1 MKTKIFILI
10 ALLANTVCSLAQE
23 SAQSDDTKKYA
34 QPVEHP
40 SVYSPQ
46 VEAMMRYDNSS
57 VNLNTGT
64 VSLTVPLVE
73 FDDPDFDLNV
83 SITYSSDGFKPLQPD
98 NFVGMGW
105 RLNCGGVITR
115 EVHGIPDEFTN
126 IHTDGG
132 FVGCYEIPNLQGFM
146 MGTPADASFMDKIVN
161 PGNLEGEFQQAY
173 IEKGTRKI
181 VVRKGG
187 NTEMSPD
194 LYRFSFGSHSGHFMY
209 DLDGTL
215 KVVSDGGGQYL
226 VEFHGDAIHII
237 TDDGYRYV
245 FGGDYQALEYTALSW
260 KDFSDGHASV
270 DIYIMSNREHK
281 REITA
286 YHLTKVVAPN
296 GRELNYVY
304 ESMPSQ
310 ILENEPVKMIN
321 NTLNNTTPYLEEY
334 KKFYQVIPSMK
345 GEHIDSDLE
354 TCTISYTVNK
364 VALLRTVYVDDKSI
378 KFSYGNYSS
387 PYFCLPRQHAW
398 SNYQF
403 VSGCGARLNSIKAT
417 NGISKFTETV
427 NLGYQENYGRLLLKE
442 IQHSTTGTFSFDYY
456 SSRTFDKSLTID
468 IDKWGFWSGAG
479 ANTSIKQ
486 LADTDR
492 LNQIDP
498 VTGEFY
504 RVPNDT
510 NREPTGT
517 EYDVFMLQKV
527 TYPTGGNM
535 TYEYE
540 PHTYSCFFHKPSF
553 SYEGK
558 VDGVNSFSKLAG
570 GARICKETFVDKI
583 SPKNRIK
590 RYIYDRE
597 DGRSNGFLR
606 TEGENYLKPYP
617 ISEYGSE
624 KVDSLKP
631 VSVCY
636 QTECEKIVRNN
647 SMGGYISYSQI
658 LEYDYEGSDS
668 DTLDSSMPHKATEYI
683 VDTDMLPYSSVISF
697 VSDTVSTMNYYKL
710 LGEYGF
716 LYNYYAVMPDYSKTV
731 GKIRSESFYAQDHRL
746 QMKKEYAYTTTLLGT
761 ARYVNGYPAV
771 SGSKVGCYSQLAQ
784 IPLYHHLLTEVKTT
798 EYDSEGRAHVTTV
811 SDEYDS
817 QGYKTASVTTDS
829 EGRVLKTTYEYPDD
843 RPSVSNVK
851 MSMLNIISPVIAETV
866 TTDSSEVIYQRRND
880 YKIINRYDLT
890 APADTCR
897 ELTVGDFPVL
907 AAVYDTYGDGEPQK
921 QIEYLSF
928 DQYGN
933 PLWLR
938 SHGRDYVYVWGRAG
952 QDILAVIRNATE
964 EEVAEALDVEGLNV
978 ISVQYEPSNDVG
990 TVIRNALPN
999 SLVTSYT
1006 YLPGVGVASQTTPDG
1021 QTTYYE
1027 YDDRGRLSYIYRMDG
1042 DVKSI
1047 IEKYDYNLVNE

>member
-310 ILENEPVKMIN
+310 ILEND
-321 NTLNNTTPYLEEY
+321 
-334 KKFYQVIPSMK
+334 Q
-345 GEHIDSDLE
+345 
-354 TCTISYTVNK
+354 
-364 VALLRTVYVDDKSI
+364 
-378 KFSYGNYSS
+378 
-387 PYFCLPRQHAW
+387 
-398 SNYQF
+398 
-403 VSGCGARLNSIKAT
+403 
-417 NGISKFTETV
+417 
-427 NLGYQENYGRLLLKE
+427 
-442 IQHSTTGTFSFDYY
+442 QHS
-456 SSRTFDKSLTID
+456 
-468 IDKWGFWSGAG
+468 
-479 ANTSIKQ
+479 
-486 LADTDR
+486 
-492 LNQIDP
+492 
-498 VTGEFY
+498 E
-504 RVPNDT
+504 
-510 NREPTGT
+510 
-517 EYDVFMLQKV
+517 
-527 TYPTGGNM
+527 
-535 TYEYE
+535 
-540 PHTYSCFFHKPSF
+540 
-553 SYEGK
+553 
-558 VDGVNSFSKLAG
+558 
-570 GARICKETFVDKI
+570 
-583 SPKNRIK
+583 
-590 RYIYDRE
+590 
-597 DGRSNGFLR
+597 
-606 TEGENYLKPYP
+606 
-617 ISEYGSE
+617 
-624 KVDSLKP
+624 
-631 VSVCY
+631 
-636 QTECEKIVRNN
+636 
-647 SMGGYISYSQI
+647 
-658 LEYDYEGSDS
+658 
-668 DTLDSSMPHKATEYI
+668 
-683 VDTDMLPYSSVISF
+683 
-697 VSDTVSTMNYYKL
+697 
-710 LGEYGF
+710 
-716 LYNYYAVMPDYSKTV
+716 
-731 GKIRSESFYAQDHRL
+731 
-746 QMKKEYAYTTTLLGT
+746 
-761 ARYVNGYPAV
+761 
-771 SGSKVGCYSQLAQ
+771 
-784 IPLYHHLLTEVKTT
+784 
-798 EYDSEGRAHVTTV
+798 
-811 SDEYDS
+811 
-817 QGYKTASVTTDS
+817 
-829 EGRVLKTTYEYPDD
+829 
-843 RPSVSNVK
+843 
-851 MSMLNIISPVIAETV
+851 
-866 TTDSSEVIYQRRND
+866 
-880 YKIINRYDLT
+880 
-890 APADTCR
+890 
-897 ELTVGDFPVL
+897 
-907 AAVYDTYGDGEPQK
+907 
-921 QIEYLSF
+921 
-928 DQYGN
+928 
-933 PLWLR
+933 
-938 SHGRDYVYVWGRAG
+938 
-952 QDILAVIRNATE
+952 
-964 EEVAEALDVEGLNV
+964 
-978 ISVQYEPSNDVG
+978 
-990 TVIRNALPN
+990 
-999 SLVTSYT
+999 
-1006 YLPGVGVASQTTPDG
+1006 
-1021 QTTYYE
+1021 
-1027 YDDRGRLSYIYRMDG
+1027 
-1042 DVKSI
+1042 
-1047 IEKYDYNLVNE
+1047 

>member
-1 MKTKIFILI
+1 MKTKILI
-10 ALLANTVCSLAQE
+10 HSFLWLLSAMTAVSAQE
-23 SAQSDDTKKYA
+23 SAQSDNAQTYA

-73 FDDPDFDLNV
+73 FDDPDFDVDV

-115 EVHGIPDEFTN
+115 EVHGIPDEFNN

-132 FVGCYEIPNLQGFM
+132 FVGCYEIPNLKGFR
-146 MGTPADASFMDKIVN
+146 MGTPADASFMDMVVN
-161 PGNLEGEFQQAY
+161 PGNLDGQFRQAY
-173 IEKGTRKI
+173 IEEGTRKI
-181 VVRKGG
+181 VVRNNGD
-187 NTEMSPD
+187 TEMSPD
-194 LYRFSFGSHSGHFMY
+194 LYRFSFGSHSGQFMY

-215 KVVSDGGGQYL
+215 KVVSDGGGRYL
-226 VEFHGDAIHII
+226 VEFHGAAIHII
-237 TDDGYRYV
+237 TDDGYRYI
-245 FGGDYQALEYTALSW
+245 FGGDYQALEYTALTW

-354 TCTISYTVNK
+354 TCSISYTVNK
-364 VALLRTVYVDDKSI
+364 VALLRSIYVDDKSI

-417 NGISKFTETV
+417 NGISNFTETV
-427 NLGYQENYGRLLLKE
+427 DLGYQENYGRLLLKE

-510 NREPTGT
+510 NREPTGA
-517 EYDVFMLQKV
+517 EYNVFMLQKV

-540 PHTYSCFFHKPSF
+540 PHTYSRYLHQPYKH
-553 SYEGK
+553 YEPLTDSTSTK
-558 VDGVNSFSKLAG
+558 IAG
-570 GARICKETFVDKI
+570 GARIR
-583 SPKNRIK
+583 RIVSEDFLSTLK
-590 RYIYDRE
+590 RVKCYQYDERE
-597 DGRSNGFLR
+597 GKSSGFLR
-606 TEGENYLKPYP
+606 QEGENYLKPFP
-617 ISEYGSE
+617 FSISRNSNEDHFLIALFSDTH
-624 KVDSLKP
+624 KILRQASL
-631 VSVCY
+631 
-636 QTECEKIVRNN
+636 
-647 SMGGYISYSQI
+647 GGYISYGTVK
-658 LEYDYEGSDS
+658 EFDYESTTVNAIDDS
-668 DTLDSSMPHKATEYI
+668 LPHKVTKFIDPYI
-683 VDTDMLPYSSVISF
+683 TPQQTKAF
-697 VSDTVSTMNYYKL
+697 VSDVISRDF
-710 LGEYGF
+710 LGHLPYNDEYGF
-716 LYNYYAVMPDYSKTV
+716 LHEYYAYRGDYSNAF
-731 GKIRSESFYAQDHRL
+731 GKISSESYYTHGRRL
-746 QMKKEYAYTTTLLGT
+746 QKKVDYEYKYLNKDSG
-761 ARYVNGYPAV
+761 YFINGYPAV
-771 SGSKVGCYSQLAQ
+771 SGSVVGCYSHVAKV
-784 IPLYHHLLTEVKTT
+784 PFYHHLLTEVKTT

-851 MSMLNIISPVIAETV
+851 MNMLNIISPVIAETV

-964 EEVAEALDVEGLNV
+964 EEVEDALDVEGLNV
-978 ISVQYEPSNDVG
+978 ISVQYEPSDDVG
-990 TVIRNALPN
+990 TVIRNALPDAM
-999 SLVTSYT
+999 VTSYT
-1006 YLPGVGVASQTTPDG
+1006 YRPGFGVASETSPDG
-1021 QTTYYE
+1021 QTIHYE